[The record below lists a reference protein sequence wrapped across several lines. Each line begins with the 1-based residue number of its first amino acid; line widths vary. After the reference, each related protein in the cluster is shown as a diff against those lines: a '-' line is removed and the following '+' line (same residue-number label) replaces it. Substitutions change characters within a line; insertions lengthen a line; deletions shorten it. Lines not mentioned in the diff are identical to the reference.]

1 MTARRDSAPALSPGM
16 VTRILSKLG
25 LADRPTLDLAGLNR
39 LYAAYCANIPN
50 DNIQKRIWLVGPRV
64 RPVVGGNPVE
74 FFENWLAHGTGGTCF
89 PASGGLC
96 ALLCAV
102 GFDANR
108 ISGSIVME
116 GIEQDGNHGS
126 VLVGLDGVDYLTD
139 AQLASFR
146 VLALVPGEPASTGDG
161 LHDIRAVPVADG
173 FDVQWYPGSNRQT
186 PLIMRPNFKLGPVD
200 HSFFVAHYA
209 LSALRQRNRSP
220 FNDALFIARRF
231 PDSIVV
237 VGRGNRIDVCGDN
250 TVIKTE
256 ISIEERDRIL
266 IEELGISEEAVSA
279 IPPDE

>member
-1 MTARRDSAPALSPGM
+1 M
-16 VTRILSKLG
+16 
-25 LADRPTLDLAGLNR
+25 
-39 LYAAYCANIPN
+39 
-50 DNIQKRIWLVGPRV
+50 
-64 RPVVGGNPVE
+64 
-74 FFENWLAHGTGGTCF
+74 
-89 PASGGLC
+89 LC
-96 ALLCAV
+96 AA

-126 VLVGLDGVDYLTD
+126 VLVRLDGVDYLAD

-186 PLIMRPNFKLGPVD
+186 PLIMRPNFKLGAVD
-200 HSFFVAHYA
+200 HDFFVAHYA
-209 LSALRQRNRSP
+209 LSTLRQRNRSP

-237 VGRGNRIDVCGDN
+237 IGRGNRIDVCGDN
-250 TVIKTE
+250 TAVKTE
-256 ISIEERDRIL
+256 ISREERDRML
-266 IEELGISEEAVSA
+266 IEELGISEEAVNA